1 MLYKVRPFR
10 RSDLEQLT
18 SFWKEL
24 LSDSTAAVSPVL
36 VTDEN
41 VSRWQRYVMKIHEE
55 DENQFFVA
63 EFDGRLVGYIL
74 FLKQSEYPLTTS
86 ASWASINELYV
97 DLSYR
102 RKGIGIKLMEQAL
115 KYLKT
120 KGITY
125 VRINVNVGNQAAIN
139 LYRKFGFKDHSLGMQ
154 LTL

>member
-1 MLYKVRPFR
+1 MLKIRPFR

-24 LSDSTAAVSPVL
+24 LSDSTAAISSVL
-36 VTDEN
+36 ITDEN

>member
-1 MLYKVRPFR
+1 MYKVRSFH

-18 SFWKEL
+18 NFWKEL
-24 LSDSTAAVSPVL
+24 LSDSTAAINPVL
-36 VTDEN
+36 ITDEN
-41 VSRWQRYVMKIHEE
+41 VSRWQEYVMKIHEE

-74 FLKQSEYPLTTS
+74 FLKQSEFPLTTS

-97 DLSYR
+97 DPSFR

-120 KGITY
+120 KGITH
-125 VRINVNVGNQAAIN
+125 VRINVNAGNQAAIN

-154 LTL
+154 LTI